1 MWSSVFERFAVLQHR
16 KSAQITMT
24 PTPLRSPDSAA
35 SPEHAAEIARAVR
48 AARLEFACNGLPLS
62 LVVSIVLAGM
72 TAIVLRN
79 AATSVT
85 LIAWFGCLAT
95 VNAVRLLHYRRYRS
109 RSLQGEVDVPAFDQQ
124 LLIGCLVSGV
134 VWGSSAFLFL
144 PRAPELQFF
153 LAFVIAG
160 VSSGAVTSLSVFPQ
174 AAYAFVG
181 PCVMPL
187 ALRFL
192 LAGDTLHAL
201 MGVMI
206 CFYMVVVTLV
216 ARRGHRQLTR
226 MVDSEVRR
234 HASDE
239 RLRVAAEAGQ
249 IGVWEWDLR
258 TDELRWDERMH
269 QIYRVAP
276 TANSDYRDVWRLR
289 VHPNDLV
296 RVEAELAAA
305 RADSTRFNSEFRI
318 VWPDGEERHVKAA
331 ADVQRA
337 HDGSALRLVGINL
350 DVTELRRLQ
359 RVKSEFVSTISHELR
374 TPLTSIRG
382 SLGLVI
388 NDAAGA
394 VANSAKGLLR
404 VADRNAER
412 LGTLIE
418 DLLDAEQLDSGKLRL
433 DLREQP
439 LQPLIRQALDANTP
453 YAVQHQVTFE
463 WTNTVGDATVRVDGQ
478 RIQQVM
484 TNLLSNAVKFSP
496 RAAVVSVSVSQPTSQ
511 RVRVEVVD
519 HGPGISP
526 QFRQKIFTLFTQGDA
541 SDSRPKGGTGL
552 GLAISKALI
561 EQMGGEIGFAAN
573 VGAGTTFFFELPV
586 AVPAPAAGRAPAAA
600 GHIAP

>member
-1 MWSSVFERFAVLQHR
+1 
-16 KSAQITMT
+16 
-24 PTPLRSPDSAA
+24 
-35 SPEHAAEIARAVR
+35 VR
-48 AARLEFACNGLPLS
+48 EARLEFAFNGLPLS
-62 LVVSIVLAGM
+62 LVVSVVLAVM

-85 LIAWFGCLAT
+85 LVAWIGCLAT
-95 VNAVRLLHYRRYRS
+95 VNAVRLLHYRQYRL
-109 RSLQGEVDVPAFDQQ
+109 RRLQGDVDVPAFDRQ
-124 LLIGCLVSGV
+124 LLTGCLVSGV
-134 VWGSSAFLFL
+134 VWGSSALLFL

-174 AAYAFVG
+174 AVYAFVG

-201 MGVMI
+201 MGVMT

-216 ARRGHRQLTR
+216 ARRGHQQLTR

-258 TDELRWDERMH
+258 TGELRWDERMH
-269 QIYRVAP
+269 EIYRVAP
-276 TANSDYRDVWRLR
+276 TPNSDYRDVWRLR
-289 VHPNDLV
+289 VHPADLV
-296 RVEAELAAA
+296 RVEGELAAA
-305 RADSTRFNSEFRI
+305 VADSHRFKSEFRI
-318 VWPDGEERHVKAA
+318 VWPDGEERNVKAA

-337 HDGSALRLVGINL
+337 HDGTALRLVGINL
-350 DVTELRRLQ
+350 DVTELERLQ
-359 RVKSEFVSTISHELR
+359 RVKSEFVSMISHELR

-394 VANSAKGLLR
+394 VADSAKGLLR
-404 VADRNAER
+404 MADRNAER
-412 LGTLIE
+412 LGSLIE
-418 DLLDAEQLDSGKLRL
+418 DLLDVEQLDNGKLRL

-439 LQPLIRQALDANTP
+439 LQPLIRQALDANTA
-453 YAVQHQVTFE
+453 YAVQHQVTLE
-463 WTNTVGDATVRVDGQ
+463 WTNTVADATARVDGQ
-478 RIQQVM
+478 RILQVM

-496 RAAVVSVSVSQPTSQ
+496 REAVVSVTVSQPEEL
-511 RVRVEVVD
+511 RIRVEVVD
-519 HGPGISP
+519 RGPGISP
-526 QFRQKIFTLFTQGDA
+526 QFQEKIFTLFAQGDA
-541 SDSRPKGGTGL
+541 SDSRQKGGTGL

-586 AVPAPAAGRAPAAA
+586 AVPAAAADRAPATTAY
-600 GHIAP
+600 IEP